1 MSAAAGDLQPP
12 AAPDGADGPPM
23 LRVVCA
29 SDVLTGDYVRESAV
43 RWNGEN
49 GMSVIVAAPGSGG
62 RPHWQ
67 FEVFDD
73 VQVSSVEAAAFP
85 HLVECWTYR
94 DGKACAV
101 SFTLPGMPPAPVAV
115 AGYVPPRPVEQ
126 AASVPAV
133 QAAAPAPTPTPA
145 PVPVRTAPPP
155 PVERAAPVPVVQ
167 VPAPA
172 VRAPVPAVQAPVPAV
187 QAPGPAPV
195 PARSRIPAR
204 SPPPPPAEQPLPA
217 ERPPAYC
224 PPPPPTEQAV
234 QAPRAPAPAASAP
247 PPPARPEQASAPAAV
262 VPAADAAAAVQPA
275 PAAAA
280 PAPAGRP
287 PTPGARVVDGKW
299 CVQGRCLGVGT
310 YGKVYAGY
318 DIETGASV
326 AVKTS
331 APQAGLTPRQVAN
344 QIQLLRREICV
355 QRECDNHPNLLPI
368 LGFIEGDGRWTI
380 VTPLMDGGD
389 LSLLLVYQKPLDPV
403 PLRQLCGDLLCGL
416 GELQRRNIVHRDFK
430 PANLLLSSSDPLRAV
445 LKIADYGFA
454 RALQEPDDLLC
465 TKCGTGGYMAPEVID
480 LEQRTYSANADTFSV
495 GVVIWEMASGQRP
508 FPDGDASGAMRG
520 SMLRGRTRND
530 KLLPPACLKC
540 CKQLMEPRHRYRPT
554 VAQLEQTGDAWL
566 LECMEARR
574 KRDAGVDEGASPSQS
589 EEHIGGADGA
599 GWVVLRGRPLLEGT
613 LGAVFEGRSSGTQER
628 VAVKELKKDRLTPSQ
643 REMLDLEVGLA
654 GRREEHANLLTVVAA
669 LEEPGRYLIVTPF
682 MDGGDLAQEL
692 RGGPLVGVAL
702 RQQCGDLLCGLGELQ
717 RRKVVHRDI
726 KPQNLLL
733 TSRDRLRA
741 VLKIGDFASA
751 KAMGDADDLMMT
763 KCGSPSYAAP
773 EVFDVQQRMYSASAD
788 TFSAG
793 VVMAEMGTGGLP
805 FVGTEIGVLRRQMMR
820 QQLRRSELLPPACL
834 VCCKLMLAYNPSE
847 RPSVAQLRTDGDAW
861 LLECVAACEERDTG
875 VRRAPSAQAAAAD
888 PGTGAG
894 DVGALTRGSGP
905 SVNLAAHGL
914 ALQSASEVL
923 CFSHDA
929 ARGRFLV
936 GMRGGFNVTA
946 VGGDG
951 GAGSVSEQDQ
961 FRALGGGVGAIVA
974 VGASVAGVPAKDG
987 LLLAIAGGGRP
998 AALPIGTVA
1007 LWDENAGAG
1016 RPVDRIDVGEPVVSL
1031 AAERTWLAVVCPEHV
1046 FVCHLNPRVG
1056 VVPVH
1061 KLLTA
1066 SNPLGVVAL
1075 RCGSGGGGGGL
1086 LCFPDMS
1093 EAGTLSIA
1101 ELKAPPEAAAAVRNR
1116 RRTLWPAR
1124 EEGAWDGAPPQTAVA
1139 GCGLSEHIT
1148 ALAIDAEG
1156 EQIAATTRSGRWISV
1171 FSRQGGAP
1179 VAQLGRGWWDAD
1191 VISLSFSD
1199 CGQFL
1204 CTASNRTVHVWKKNG
1219 QTAGETADLFE
1230 YWAKRTI
1237 TMENKAVFA
1246 GFCRAVQG
1254 AEVWVY
1260 GPEQERL
1267 EMLALNRAAAREAM
1281 GLVDRTRGL
1290 PPPSTAP
1297 TREEVLQRLPP
1308 AHSIALAGLQE
1319 RESEAVFKHLWTEPT
1334 RAARLVW
1341 QLEKECETAVAV
1353 VVREDELVLI
1363 PTDRRRGVVVVD
1375 PSWVRSVARCAGS
1388 SSHPH
1393 AANVDLRFAG
1403 SMQIRFK
1410 AEDALGGFV
1419 DNLATL
1425 PATQGLSPMRRLWL
1439 FLLWQRQLDGAD
1451 RRRVPSQRDGELRG
1465 MLGPC
1470 SVLHHVQL
1478 FIAGPRPCPLPWGG
1492 PAAEWFLSRV
1502 IGALRPW

>member
-1 MSAAAGDLQPP
+1 MCSQVTTSASRPSVGMERTECPSSSPRP
-12 AAPDGADGPPM
+12 APA
-23 LRVVCA
+23 
-29 SDVLTGDYVRESAV
+29 
-43 RWNGEN
+43 
-49 GMSVIVAAPGSGG
+49 GG
-62 RPHWQ
+62 RIGSLRCLMTCRCRVSRPQRFRTWWSAGHTEMARLAQSASRCQACRQRQWRLQVMCRRGPSSRLRRSQRCRQPHPHPHRRRRQ
-67 FEVFDD
+67 F
-73 VQVSSVEAAAFP
+73 QSAQHRRRRSSGLHRSQWCRYRPQPCGHRSQPYRHRSQPYRHRFFP
-85 HLVECWTYR
+85 Q
-94 DGKACAV
+94 
-101 SFTLPGMPPAPVAV
+101 SPARA
-115 AGYVPPRPVEQ
+115 
-126 AASVPAV
+126 
-133 QAAAPAPTPTPA
+133 
-145 PVPVRTAPPP
+145 APPP
-155 PVERAAPVPVVQ
+155 PVERAAP
-167 VPAPA
+167 APA
-172 VRAPVPAVQAPVPAV
+172 A
-187 QAPGPAPV
+187 
-195 PARSRIPAR
+195 
-204 SPPPPPAEQPLPA
+204 PLP
-217 ERPPAYC
+217 
-224 PPPPPTEQAV
+224 
-234 QAPRAPAPAASAP
+234 PRAPA
-247 PPPARPEQASAPAAV
+247 R
-262 VPAADAAAAVQPA
+262 
-275 PAAAA
+275 
-280 PAPAGRP
+280 
-287 PTPGARVVDGKW
+287 TGAHAQGRVVDGKW
-299 CVQGRCLGVGT
+299 LLLDKSLGNGRFGT
-310 YGKVYAGY
+310 VFAGR
-318 DIETGASV
+318 DVETGAPV
-326 AVKTS
+326 AVKMCNST
-331 APQAGLTPRQVAN
+331 AEEMGTLVRQ
-344 QIQLLRREICV
+344 QREIGV
-355 QRECDNHPNLLPI
+355 QRQCGGHPNLLPI
-368 LGFIEGDGRWTI
+368 LGCVEEDDRCLI
-380 VTPLMDGGD
+380 VTPCMEGGD
-389 LSLLLVYQKPLDPV
+389 LARLLVAGRCLDPV

-454 RALQEPDDLLC
+454 KPLQRPDDLVQ
-465 TKCGTGGYMAPEVID
+465 TKCGSPAYAAPEVFD
-480 LEQRTYSANADTFSV
+480 MQRAEYCTRADTFSV
-495 GVVIWEMASGQRP
+495 GVVMWEMASGCLPFIGSDVGRLRRRMLEERTLNDKKLPRDCLQCCKKMLKPEPTARPTIDELERSGDPWLRECREARSQR
-508 FPDGDASGAMRG
+508 DASARAEATPLTRHDPATLQATASSGG
-520 SMLRGRTRND
+520 S
-530 KLLPPACLKC
+530 
-540 CKQLMEPRHRYRPT
+540 
-554 VAQLEQTGDAWL
+554 AQRSGGE
-566 LECMEARR
+566 E
-574 KRDAGVDEGASPSQS
+574 
-589 EEHIGGADGA
+589 EEHIGSADGA

>member
-1 MSAAAGDLQPP
+1 MCSQVTTSASRPSVGMERTECPSSSPRP
-12 AAPDGADGPPM
+12 APA
-23 LRVVCA
+23 
-29 SDVLTGDYVRESAV
+29 
-43 RWNGEN
+43 
-49 GMSVIVAAPGSGG
+49 GG
-62 RPHWQ
+62 RIGSLRCLMTCRCRVSRPQRFRTWWSAGHTEMARLAQSASRCQACRQRQWRLQVMCRRGPSSRLRRSQRCRQPHPHPHRRRRQ
-67 FEVFDD
+67 F
-73 VQVSSVEAAAFP
+73 QSAQHRRRRSSGLHRSQWCRYRPQPCGHRSQPYRHRSQPYRHRFFP
-85 HLVECWTYR
+85 Q
-94 DGKACAV
+94 
-101 SFTLPGMPPAPVAV
+101 SPARA
-115 AGYVPPRPVEQ
+115 
-126 AASVPAV
+126 
-133 QAAAPAPTPTPA
+133 
-145 PVPVRTAPPP
+145 APPP
-155 PVERAAPVPVVQ
+155 PVERAAP
-167 VPAPA
+167 APA
-172 VRAPVPAVQAPVPAV
+172 A
-187 QAPGPAPV
+187 
-195 PARSRIPAR
+195 
-204 SPPPPPAEQPLPA
+204 PLP
-217 ERPPAYC
+217 
-224 PPPPPTEQAV
+224 
-234 QAPRAPAPAASAP
+234 PRAPA
-247 PPPARPEQASAPAAV
+247 R
-262 VPAADAAAAVQPA
+262 
-275 PAAAA
+275 
-280 PAPAGRP
+280 
-287 PTPGARVVDGKW
+287 TGAHAQGRVVDGKW
-299 CVQGRCLGVGT
+299 LLLDKSLGNGRFGT
-310 YGKVYAGY
+310 VFAGR
-318 DIETGASV
+318 DVETGAPV
-326 AVKTS
+326 AVKMCNST
-331 APQAGLTPRQVAN
+331 AEEMGTLVRQ
-344 QIQLLRREICV
+344 QREIGV
-355 QRECDNHPNLLPI
+355 QRQCGGHPNLLPI
-368 LGFIEGDGRWTI
+368 LGCVEEDDRCLI
-380 VTPLMDGGD
+380 VTPCMEGGD
-389 LSLLLVYQKPLDPV
+389 LARLLVAGRCLDPV

-454 RALQEPDDLLC
+454 KPLQRPDELLL
-465 TKCGTGGYMAPEVID
+465 TKCGTMLYAAPEMLDVAKKEYSASAD
-480 LEQRTYSANADTFSV
+480 TYSVAT
-495 GVVIWEMASGQRP
+495 VIWEMASGQRP
-508 FPDGDASGAMRG
+508 FPSGEAKAV
-520 SMLRGRTRND
+520 LRRMMHLRTRNES
-530 KLLPPACLKC
+530 LLPPACLKC
-540 CKQLMEPRHRYRPT
+540 CKRMLQPESGSRPT
-554 VAQLEQTGDAWL
+554 VAELERDGDEWL

-574 KRDAGVDEGASPSQS
+574 LRDTAMESLAASPPQS
-589 EEHIGGADGA
+589 GGSAQRSGGEEEEHIGSADGA

-1031 AAERTWLAVVCPEHV
+1031 AAERTWLAVVCPEHI
-1046 FVCHLNPRVG
+1046 FVYHLDPHVG
-1056 VVPVH
+1056 VVPKH
-1061 KLLTA
+1061 KLRTA
-1066 SNPLGVVAL
+1066 SNPRGVVAL
-1075 RCGSGGGGGGL
+1075 RFRPRGDGV
-1086 LCFPDMS
+1086 LCFPDGSGPGRLRM
-1093 EAGTLSIA
+1093 AALSA
-1101 ELKAPPEAAAAVRNR
+1101 SDVAAAKPCPAEDFPLTAWLQHATASVQRRNAKVETVLKMR
-1116 RRTLWPAR
+1116 RSEYDCPFSASPPATHVADCEC
-1124 EEGAWDGAPPQTAVA
+1124 EEPIAAVA
-1139 GCGLSEHIT
+1139 VD
-1148 ALAIDAEG
+1148 ALCDE
-1156 EQIAATTRSGRWISV
+1156 IAVVTRSGRLV
-1171 FSRQGGAP
+1171 YLFSRQGGRP
-1179 VAQLGRGWWDAD
+1179 RAQLSRGAYDA
-1191 VISLSFSD
+1191 VVMSLSFAEHQ
-1199 CGQFL
+1199 GRLFL
-1204 CTASNRTVHVWKKNG
+1204 CTSSQRTAHVWKSVG
-1219 QTAGETADLFE
+1219 AHEQEFQ
-1230 YWAKRTI
+1230 YWTGRVHNMPDA
-1237 TMENKAVFA
+1237 AVFA
-1246 GFCRAVQG
+1246 GFCSAVPG
-1254 AEVWVY
+1254 SNLWLY
-1260 GPEQERL
+1260 GPEQGRL
-1267 EMLALNRAAAREAM
+1267 QMRLFDTSLQRSDVP
-1281 GLVDRTRGL
+1281 LVGRTRTVPAPCSMLRKDEIMDRCPL
-1290 PPPSTAP
+1290 PHCILLGDRRQRRSENVFVHVIA
-1297 TREEVLQRLPP
+1297 EVN
-1308 AHSIALAGLQE
+1308 S
-1319 RESEAVFKHLWTEPT
+1319 
-1334 RAARLVW
+1334 AARLVD
-1341 QLEKECETAVAV
+1341 QREDKPAVAV
-1353 VVREDELVLI
+1353 VVREDELVLV
-1363 PTDRRRGVVVVD
+1363 PNDPRRNVVVVD
-1375 PSWVRSVARCAGS
+1375 HSWVADVQPGS
-1388 SSHPH
+1388 GYGSHPY
-1393 AANVDLRFAG
+1393 AVDVKLRFAG
-1403 SMQIRFK
+1403 TVSIQFPGQSDRDTFK
-1410 AEDALGGFV
+1410 R
-1419 DNLATL
+1419 TL
-1425 PATQGLSPMRRLWL
+1425 LREGARSRGRPELSPIRRLWL
-1439 FLLWQRQLDGAD
+1439 FLLWQRQLD
-1451 RRRVPSQRDGELRG
+1451 RVRSEPTWLPSQHDGELRG
-1465 MLGPC
+1465 ALGPC

>member
-1 MSAAAGDLQPP
+1 MCSQVTTSASRPSVGMERTECPSSSPRP
-12 AAPDGADGPPM
+12 APA
-23 LRVVCA
+23 
-29 SDVLTGDYVRESAV
+29 
-43 RWNGEN
+43 
-49 GMSVIVAAPGSGG
+49 GG
-62 RPHWQ
+62 RIGSLRCLMTCRCRVSRPQRFRTWWSAGHTEMARLAQSASRCQACRQRQWRLQVMCRRGPSSRLRRSQRCRQPHPHPHRRRRQ
-67 FEVFDD
+67 F
-73 VQVSSVEAAAFP
+73 QSAQHRRRRSSGLHRSQWCRYRPQPCGHRSQPYRHRSQPYRHRFFP
-85 HLVECWTYR
+85 Q
-94 DGKACAV
+94 
-101 SFTLPGMPPAPVAV
+101 SPARA
-115 AGYVPPRPVEQ
+115 
-126 AASVPAV
+126 
-133 QAAAPAPTPTPA
+133 
-145 PVPVRTAPPP
+145 APPP
-155 PVERAAPVPVVQ
+155 PVERAAP
-167 VPAPA
+167 APA
-172 VRAPVPAVQAPVPAV
+172 A
-187 QAPGPAPV
+187 
-195 PARSRIPAR
+195 
-204 SPPPPPAEQPLPA
+204 PLP
-217 ERPPAYC
+217 
-224 PPPPPTEQAV
+224 
-234 QAPRAPAPAASAP
+234 PRAPA
-247 PPPARPEQASAPAAV
+247 R
-262 VPAADAAAAVQPA
+262 
-275 PAAAA
+275 
-280 PAPAGRP
+280 
-287 PTPGARVVDGKW
+287 TGAHAQGRVVDGKW
-299 CVQGRCLGVGT
+299 LLLDKSLGNGRFGT
-310 YGKVYAGY
+310 VFAGR
-318 DIETGASV
+318 DVETGAPV
-326 AVKTS
+326 AVKMCNST
-331 APQAGLTPRQVAN
+331 AEEMGTLVRQ
-344 QIQLLRREICV
+344 QREIGV
-355 QRECDNHPNLLPI
+355 QRQCGGHPNLLPI
-368 LGFIEGDGRWTI
+368 LGCVEEDDRCLI
-380 VTPLMDGGD
+380 VTPCMEGGD
-389 LSLLLVYQKPLDPV
+389 LARLLVAGRCLDPV

-454 RALQEPDDLLC
+454 KPLQRPDELLL
-465 TKCGTGGYMAPEVID
+465 TKCGTMLYAAPEMLDVAKKEYSASAD
-480 LEQRTYSANADTFSV
+480 TYSVAT
-495 GVVIWEMASGQRP
+495 VIWEMASGQRP
-508 FPDGDASGAMRG
+508 FPSGEAKAV
-520 SMLRGRTRND
+520 LRRMMHLRTRNES
-530 KLLPPACLKC
+530 LLPPACLKC
-540 CKQLMEPRHRYRPT
+540 CKRMLQPESGSRPT
-554 VAQLEQTGDAWL
+554 VAELERDGDEWL

-574 KRDAGVDEGASPSQS
+574 LRDTAMESLAASPPQS
-589 EEHIGGADGA
+589 GGSAQRSGGEEEEHIGSADGA

>member
-1 MSAAAGDLQPP
+1 MCSQVTTSASRPSVGMERTECPSSSPRP
-12 AAPDGADGPPM
+12 APA
-23 LRVVCA
+23 
-29 SDVLTGDYVRESAV
+29 
-43 RWNGEN
+43 
-49 GMSVIVAAPGSGG
+49 GG
-62 RPHWQ
+62 RIGSLRCLMTCRCRVSRPQRFRTWWSAGHTEMARLAQSASRCQACRQRQWRLQVMCRRGPSSRLRRSQRCRQPHPHPHRRRRQ
-67 FEVFDD
+67 F
-73 VQVSSVEAAAFP
+73 QSAQHRRRRSSGLHRSQWCRYRPQPCGHRSQPYRHRSQPYRHRFFP
-85 HLVECWTYR
+85 Q
-94 DGKACAV
+94 
-101 SFTLPGMPPAPVAV
+101 SPARA
-115 AGYVPPRPVEQ
+115 
-126 AASVPAV
+126 
-133 QAAAPAPTPTPA
+133 
-145 PVPVRTAPPP
+145 APPP
-155 PVERAAPVPVVQ
+155 PVERAAP
-167 VPAPA
+167 APA
-172 VRAPVPAVQAPVPAV
+172 A
-187 QAPGPAPV
+187 
-195 PARSRIPAR
+195 
-204 SPPPPPAEQPLPA
+204 PLP
-217 ERPPAYC
+217 
-224 PPPPPTEQAV
+224 
-234 QAPRAPAPAASAP
+234 PRAPA
-247 PPPARPEQASAPAAV
+247 R
-262 VPAADAAAAVQPA
+262 
-275 PAAAA
+275 
-280 PAPAGRP
+280 
-287 PTPGARVVDGKW
+287 TGAHAQGRVVDGKW
-299 CVQGRCLGVGT
+299 LLLDKSLGNGRFGT
-310 YGKVYAGY
+310 VFAGR
-318 DIETGASV
+318 DVETGAPV
-326 AVKTS
+326 AVKMCNST
-331 APQAGLTPRQVAN
+331 AEEMGTLVRQ
-344 QIQLLRREICV
+344 QREIGV
-355 QRECDNHPNLLPI
+355 QRQCGGHPNLLPI
-368 LGFIEGDGRWTI
+368 LGCVEEDDRCLI
-380 VTPLMDGGD
+380 VTPCMEGGD
-389 LSLLLVYQKPLDPV
+389 LARLLVAGRCLDPV

-454 RALQEPDDLLC
+454 KPLQRPDELLL
-465 TKCGTGGYMAPEVID
+465 TKCGTMLYAAPEMLDVAKKEYSASAD
-480 LEQRTYSANADTFSV
+480 TYSVAT
-495 GVVIWEMASGQRP
+495 VIWEMASGQRP
-508 FPDGDASGAMRG
+508 FPSGEAKAV
-520 SMLRGRTRND
+520 LRRMMHLRTRNES
-530 KLLPPACLKC
+530 LLPPACLKC
-540 CKQLMEPRHRYRPT
+540 CKRMLQPESGSRPT
-554 VAQLEQTGDAWL
+554 VAELERDGDEWL

-574 KRDAGVDEGASPSQS
+574 LRDTAMESLAASPPQS
-589 EEHIGGADGA
+589 GGSAQRSGGEEEEHIGSADGA

-1031 AAERTWLAVVCPEHV
+1031 AAERTWLAVVCPEHI
-1046 FVCHLNPRVG
+1046 FVYHLDPHVG
-1056 VVPVH
+1056 VVPKH
-1061 KLLTA
+1061 KLRTA
-1066 SNPLGVVAL
+1066 SNPRGVVAL
-1075 RCGSGGGGGGL
+1075 CPKGL
-1086 LCFPDMS
+1086 RRRGLTSPFESVLCFPDNS
-1093 EAGTLSIA
+1093 GPGWLRTVTLTVPNTPAPPLPEA
-1101 ELKAPPEAAAAVRNR
+1101 ELPCLQYLRRAVQHRNR
-1116 RRTLWPAR
+1116 QVDTVLSVWKWGKCDKFSPPPAMTTLADCDSLQEDAERRER
-1124 EEGAWDGAPPQTAVA
+1124 ITAVA
-1139 GCGLSEHIT
+1139 VNPADGT
-1148 ALAIDAEG
+1148 
-1156 EQIAATTRSGRWISV
+1156 IAATTESARYVSV
-1171 FSRQGGAP
+1171 FAPQGGQPKA
-1179 VAQLGRGWWDAD
+1179 LLKRGSSDSA
-1191 VISLSFSD
+1191 VISLSFGHG
-1199 CGQFL
+1199 CL
-1204 CTASNRTVHVWKKNG
+1204 CTASRRTVHVWKR
-1219 QTAGETADLFE
+1219 ADDAAE
-1230 YWAKRTI
+1230 QYHYWAKRHHN
-1237 TMENKAVFA
+1237 MDVDNRAVYV
-1246 GFCRAVQG
+1246 GFCNAVRGGNLWLYAPERG
-1254 AEVWVY
+1254 ALQVLSLNDKLAWELRQVLSAAVPHPY
-1260 GPEQERL
+1260 APAHQQRVAR
-1267 EMLALNRAAAREAM
+1267 EMLERSRPF
-1281 GLVDRTRGL
+1281 GLRYATVFDYVCSE
-1290 PPPSTAP
+1290 PS
-1297 TREEVLQRLPP
+1297 
-1308 AHSIALAGLQE
+1308 
-1319 RESEAVFKHLWTEPT
+1319 
-1334 RAARLVW
+1334 RAARLVPPPGAHGGDG
-1341 QLEKECETAVAV
+1341 KYPVGV
-1353 VVREDELVLI
+1353 VVREDELVLV
-1363 PTDRRRGVVVVD
+1363 PNDPRRNVVVVD
-1375 PSWVRSVARCAGS
+1375 HSWVADVQPGS
-1388 SSHPH
+1388 GYGSHPY
-1393 AANVDLRFAG
+1393 AVDVKLRFAG
-1403 SMQIRFK
+1403 TVSIQFPGQSDRDTFK
-1410 AEDALGGFV
+1410 R
-1419 DNLATL
+1419 TL
-1425 PATQGLSPMRRLWL
+1425 LREGARSRGRPELSPIRRLWL
-1439 FLLWQRQLDGAD
+1439 FLLWQRQLD
-1451 RRRVPSQRDGELRG
+1451 RVRSEPTWLPSQHDGELRG
-1465 MLGPC
+1465 ALGPC